1 MSLMRKPVGVLNL
14 NTHRQL
20 LADMRNTGPSGPI
33 LAPDML
39 KAHLDH
45 RIAAIGP
52 VALVEFDYV
61 LRVAADIWGAERT
74 AHFSRVLRD
83 ARASAK
89 PVRKTT
95 WEKADALL
103 CRLPEDWRSYMAQRI
118 CRSKQERR
126 AKGEVIWSADHTKNV
141 ICALERWTKH
151 CSHFNLSLQPTG
163 RTLNSYAETLIRDD
177 QAVTV
182 RTAADYIQRILSGLS
197 VVVPGFSSEA
207 CSYVALDWGER
218 GKARG
223 ATTKTGKQ
231 LIGATEI
238 YRLGFQLM
246 NDACARSRRG
256 PRAAKEYRNGLL
268 LAIAVALPQR
278 ARALSCLAFGRTIC
292 LLDDDAIHI
301 RIPARMLKGR
311 EDRKAGEGFDQVFNS
326 KSLSDALLEYQ
337 ASFRPLL
344 DDSDWLFPSMLSPGA
359 AISEQQI
366 GRLVGDRTE
375 DAFGVRVSVHR
386 IRDNVATEASE
397 HLSGGGRASSA
408 LLGHS
413 DLATTQ
419 RHYDHSTGIAA
430 CRDLNDFIESRRS
443 ARVELAL

>member
-1 MSLMRKPVGVLNL
+1 M

-20 LADMRNTGPSGPI
+20 LADMRHTSPM
-33 LAPDML
+33 APVPTLDML
-39 KAHLDH
+39 KAHLAC

-52 VALVEFDYV
+52 LALAEFDYV
-61 LRVAADIWGAERT
+61 QRVAADIWGAERT
-74 AHFSRVLRD
+74 AHFCRVLRD

-118 CRSKQERR
+118 SNSKQGRR
-126 AKGEVIWSADHTKNV
+126 VKGHVIWSADHTKNV
-141 ICALERWTKH
+141 ICALVRWTKH
-151 CSHFNLSLQPTG
+151 CSHYNLPLQPTG
-163 RTLNSYAETLIRDD
+163 RTLNSYAETLIRGD

-207 CSYVALDWGER
+207 CSYVALDWGDR
-218 GKARG
+218 GKAKG

-246 NDACARSRRG
+246 NDARARSRRG
-256 PRAAKEYRNGLL
+256 PCAAKEYRNGLL

-278 ARALSCLAFGRTIC
+278 ARALSCLAFGRTLC

-301 RIPARMLKGR
+301 RIPARMLKRR
-311 EDRKAGEGFDQVFNS
+311 EDRKTGEGFDHVFRS
-326 KSLSDALLEYQ
+326 ESLSGALSEYR

-397 HLSGGGRASSA
+397 HLSGGGRAASA
-408 LLGHS
+408 LLGHR

-430 CRDLNDFIESRRS
+430 CRDMIDFLESRRS